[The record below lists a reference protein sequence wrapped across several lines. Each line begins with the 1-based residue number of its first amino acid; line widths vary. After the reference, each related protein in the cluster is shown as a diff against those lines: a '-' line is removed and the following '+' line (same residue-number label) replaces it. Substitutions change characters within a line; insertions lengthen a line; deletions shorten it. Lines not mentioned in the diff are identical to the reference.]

1 MVILDD
7 AYNYLRLAGLKGR
20 HRTEHKSN
28 FNTISLA
35 RTLGERI
42 PPLTETE
49 YQATTSMNHVSEPH
63 KHVKDI
69 NGTARLKDDPTRTEQ
84 PISNEANLLKPFK
97 PSASLLVSSA
107 PDQKGAKR
115 LTAAYQEYIST
126 ASKNGCDLNDLAYS
140 LAVRKTSFSWRSFA
154 VMRNGCAPQS
164 SDPFIQFS
172 APSKATTDPRIVFVF
187 TGQGAQYLGMG
198 RELSSVPVFRESLEQ
213 CKICL
218 QDFGCPWSLME
229 ILDGTSPAGFDI
241 ESPMYSQTL
250 TTCLQIA
257 LADLLR
263 SIGIT
268 PSFVIGHSSGEIAAA
283 YASGALSRDS
293 AVRVAY
299 YRGLLSSHLAA
310 GSVGLT
316 MMAVGLSRTS
326 VESYLHE
333 LKATYESIE
342 VQIGCVNSRKS
353 ITLTGNEEQLS
364 TLEGWFHKDQVFCRK
379 LRVPVAYHSQF
390 MDSIS
395 ENYAQAIQ
403 NLESGRRSGFVPM
416 ISTVTG
422 DIVGA
427 MDLTSAG
434 YWTRNLTS
442 TVEFESAVSRLLAYA
457 SREPKRRLGGKR
469 TGAVDKSHVTHILE
483 VGPHRALQSPI
494 LEALQDSSSASSKTK
509 YLASLI
515 RGKDAYVAFLTMVGA
530 LHCRG
535 FPVDLLAAQGLDK
548 ISRPTIPDLP
558 MYPFSD
564 KENYWVES
572 SLDQNFRFRGAPR
585 HELLGSRSLDWNTQI
600 AQWRN
605 LMRLSELPWLGDHK
619 IGDNIIFP
627 AAGTLV
633 MAMEAVRQVLGKSV
647 SICGM
652 QIRDATFSHAISLCQ
667 GTDTIET
674 QLTLIQPSGA
684 SVATSWAQYRLFS
697 REEGS
702 YIECASGWIRAVI
715 DQKDRLRALSRGP
728 WSFDGVGAHE
738 WITSIETAC
747 RVPESPPLDLPPGT
761 KVRYGPAFQNLE
773 WVRTGSKGEIVAQVN
788 TESWKVRS
796 THSLAPPPFAV
807 HPTTLDGLAQ
817 CMGQALLAQ
826 QPNELPTMVPTH
838 ISNIWLD
845 CDAENLRHG
854 SIQVAAKAGF
864 QGYKGCSSNIVAIAG
879 ASDGQK
885 QPLAYME
892 GLTTTFIDQLQ
903 VTETHESS
911 ARQLCRKLVWKP
923 DIESLS
929 AEQLLAHCIHGRP
942 QQEDD
947 ALANHKSLTMVIH
960 CFIEEALQSL
970 EKEPSLKA
978 IERHGA
984 YISWMRYQQHR
995 LQSEQ
1000 SVPEI
1005 SHKLV
1010 RDLIQNPGSRRSLE
1024 DHIDKTTPDGFFFVR
1039 IGRNLVRMLRGELD
1053 PLEFIFRDGLADRHY
1068 EHMLAS
1074 EHHAYPALRFVE
1086 LLCFKNPCMKILE
1099 VGAGTGGQTKGIL
1112 DAMSHDGVR
1121 RWAQYDF
1128 TDISPSFFSH
1138 ARAKFHDHI
1147 GKMTFRVLNVSLD
1160 PVAQKFEPGTY
1171 DLIVASHVLH
1181 ATDRLNESL
1190 RNIKTL
1196 LKPGGKLLLFET
1208 TRPESVSIGFPW
1220 GLLKGWWS
1228 PLDHETRSPH
1238 SPCVTVKQWHQVLR
1252 NAGFTGVDVNI
1263 PGQKNPT
1270 CQYSSILISTA
1281 EMQTTQSRPP
1291 AQVCLITEP
1300 RGESQMKLAKAI
1312 GQRLNE
1318 ETAISVMTGTLAE
1331 VYGSSALA
1339 ASSHVILLLEVDA
1352 VFLDTISKRDY
1363 ENLQSVLTKS
1373 PNVLWVARSTAASTT
1388 EPGHHLAEGL
1398 GRALMSE
1405 DSARKFAYLS
1415 IHENAESHGSGREVD
1430 AICKIV
1436 QRMIGS
1442 TPELLEN
1449 SYKVSQGDVKICRV
1463 SEHKV
1468 LNTEIAQMALP
1479 RRIRQVCL
1487 GTGINLALQRLP
1499 GRLNN
1504 VGWAQDAENTAADGG
1519 SLRQEE
1525 VLVQVH
1531 AFGLNIRDRLV
1542 LESHTNETGLGLEC
1556 AGVVIEAGNNSGLRT
1571 GDRVCLISLS
1581 AAKSVIRVHAS
1592 AAVRIPSNMT
1602 YTQAA
1607 SIPVS
1612 QWYAY
1617 HAVVNSARV
1626 QKDDTVL
1633 VHDGSS
1639 CAGQLIIQL
1648 ARDMGARVLVV
1659 TSSSKKARFIC
1670 EALSV
1675 AKVDVFV
1682 KDDPPSFQRLLQS
1695 TKGMAVDVCINAMF
1709 EPKDDD
1715 TIMELLSCLAPG
1727 GRLVDISTQKSA
1739 KTRLMRAIGD
1749 RSSNISYM
1757 SINMESLIQERP
1769 VIACKIFQE
1778 SMQMALA
1785 ERLQPPQPVHIVS
1798 PTDVGAALSSSQ
1810 DADTIGKKVVNLD
1823 SHTTVLV
1830 RTFERTGRLAC
1841 KHSNSNCSLGR
1852 YRDTVCLQIPKRCYV
1867 HHRWGTGRTW

>member
-1 MVILDD
+1 
-7 AYNYLRLAGLKGR
+7 
-20 HRTEHKSN
+20 
-28 FNTISLA
+28 
-35 RTLGERI
+35 
-42 PPLTETE
+42 
-49 YQATTSMNHVSEPH
+49 MNHVNEPH
-63 KHVKDI
+63 KHVKEI
-69 NGTARLKDDPTRTEQ
+69 NGTARINDDPPCTEQ
-84 PISNEANLLKPFK
+84 SNVSIDFNLKRLKPT
-97 PSASLLVSSA
+97 ASLLVSSA

-126 ASKNGCDLNDLAYS
+126 ASKNGRDLDDLAYS

-164 SDPFIQFS
+164 NGPVIQFS

-198 RELSSVPVFRESLEQ
+198 RELSSVPLFRASLEQ

-218 QDFGCPWSLME
+218 QDIGCPWSLIE
-229 ILDGTSPAGFDI
+229 IIDGTSSAGIDI

-257 LADLLR
+257 LVDLLR
-263 SIGIT
+263 NIGIT
-268 PSFVIGHSSGEIAAA
+268 PSFVIGHSSGEIAAT

-299 YRGLLSSHLAA
+299 YRGLLSSQLAA

-326 VESYLHE
+326 VESYLHK
-333 LKATYESIE
+333 LKASYVAIE
-342 VQIGCVNSRKS
+342 VQIGCVNSQKS

-364 TLEGWFHKDQVFCRK
+364 TLERWFREDGVFCRK
-379 LRVPVAYHSQF
+379 LRVPVAYHSTF

-395 ENYAQAIQ
+395 EKYAQAIQ

-427 MDLTSAG
+427 MDFTSAE

-442 TVEFESAVSRLLAYA
+442 AVEFESAISRLLVYVNK
-457 SREPKRRLGGKR
+457 EPTRRLGSKR
-469 TGAVDKSHVTHILE
+469 TAAVDKLHVTHILE
-483 VGPHRALQSPI
+483 VGPHRALQGPI
-494 LEALQDSSSASSKTK
+494 LEALQDSSGAASNTK
-509 YLASLI
+509 YLASLV
-515 RGKDAYVAFLTMVGA
+515 RGEDAYTAFLTMVGA

-535 FPVDLLAAQGLDK
+535 FPVDLLAAQGLDMT
-548 ISRPTIPDLP
+548 SRPTVPDLP
-558 MYPFSD
+558 MYPFS
-564 KENYWVES
+564 EAQSYWVES

-605 LMRLSELPWLGDHK
+605 LMRLSELPWLGDHR
-619 IGDNIIFP
+619 IGDSIIFP
-627 AAGTLV
+627 AAGSLV

-647 SICGM
+647 SICSM
-652 QIRDATFSHAISLCQ
+652 QIRDATFSHAIRLRQ

-684 SVATSWAQYRLFS
+684 SVATSWAQYRLFC

-702 YIECASGWIRAVI
+702 YIECASGWIRAVL

-728 WSFDGVGAHE
+728 WSLEGVGAHD
-738 WITSIETAC
+738 WVTSIETAC
-747 RVPESPPLDLPPGT
+747 RVPESPPLELPPGAE
-761 KVRYGPAFQNLE
+761 VRYGPAFQNLE
-773 WVRTGSKGEIVAQVN
+773 CIRTDAKGRIVARVN
-788 TESWKVRS
+788 TESWKVSS
-796 THSLAPPPFAV
+796 THSHAPPPFAV

-826 QPNELPTMVPTH
+826 RPNELPTMVPTH
-838 ISNIWLD
+838 ISNIWVD
-845 CDAENLRHG
+845 CNAENLRHG
-854 SIQVAAKAGF
+854 SIEVVAKADF

-892 GLTTTFIDQLQ
+892 GLTTTFIDQPQ
-903 VTETHESS
+903 AMATQERS
-911 ARQLCRKLVWKP
+911 ARRLCRKLVWKP
-923 DIESLS
+923 DIESMS

-947 ALANHKSLTMVIH
+947 ALASHESLAMVVH

-970 EKEPSLKA
+970 DQEPSVRA
-978 IERHGA
+978 IDRHGA
-984 YISWMRYQQHR
+984 YVSWMRYQKKR

-1000 SVPEI
+1000 SVPQI

-1024 DHIDKTTPDGFFFVR
+1024 DHIDRTTPDGFFFVQ

-1053 PLEFIFRDGLADRHY
+1053 PLEFIFRDGLADRYY
-1068 EHMLAS
+1068 EKMLAS
-1074 EHHAYPALRFVE
+1074 EHHAYPALRFVK
-1086 LLCFKNPCMKILE
+1086 LLCFKNPCMRILE

-1112 DAMSHDGVR
+1112 DAMSHDGVK

-1138 ARAKFHDHI
+1138 ARAKFHDHV
-1147 GKMTFRVLNVSLD
+1147 GKMAFRVLNVSLD
-1160 PVAQKFEPGTY
+1160 PVVQTFEPGTY

-1181 ATDRLNESL
+1181 ATDKLTESL
-1190 RNIKTL
+1190 RNIRAL

-1220 GLLKGWWS
+1220 GLLKGWWT

-1238 SPCVTVKQWHQVLR
+1238 SPCVTVKQWHEVLR
-1252 NAGFTGVDVNI
+1252 NTGFTGVDVNI
-1263 PGQKNPT
+1263 PGQENPS
-1270 CQYSSILISTA
+1270 CQYSSILIATA
-1281 EMQTTQSRPP
+1281 EVQTKQSRPP
-1291 AQVCLITEP
+1291 TQVCLITES
-1300 RGESQMKLAKAI
+1300 RIGSQMRLAKAV
-1312 GQRLNE
+1312 GRWLSE
-1318 ETAISVMTGTLAE
+1318 ETAISIMIGTLAE
-1331 VYGSSALA
+1331 VSGSSAFA
-1339 ASSHVILLLEVDA
+1339 ASSHVIFLLEVDA
-1352 VFLDTISKRDY
+1352 VFLETISKRDY

-1415 IHENAESHGSGREVD
+1415 LHEIDRSHDSEREVD

-1436 QRMIGS
+1436 QRMMGS
-1442 TPELLEN
+1442 VPELLEN
-1449 SYKVSQGDVKICRV
+1449 SYKLGQGDVKICRV

-1479 RRIRQVCL
+1479 RRTRQVSL
-1487 GTGINLALQRLP
+1487 GTGINLSLQRLP
-1499 GRLNN
+1499 GRLNH

-1519 SLRQEE
+1519 SLRQEY

-1542 LESHTNETGLGLEC
+1542 LESHTDEAGLGLEC
-1556 AGVVIEAGNNSGLRT
+1556 AGVVLEAGNNSGLRT

-1581 AAKSVIRVHAS
+1581 AAKSVIRVHNS
-1592 AAVRIPSNMT
+1592 AAVKIPSGMT

-1612 QWYAY
+1612 QWIAY

-1626 QKDDTVL
+1626 QKDDIVL
-1633 VHDGSS
+1633 IHDGTS

-1648 ARDMGARVLVV
+1648 ARNRGARTLVV
-1659 TSSSKKARFIC
+1659 TKSSKKARFIC

-1675 AKVDVFV
+1675 ATVDVFA
-1682 KDDPPSFQRLLQS
+1682 KDDPASLQRLLQS
-1695 TKGMAVDVCINAMF
+1695 TKGMAVDVCINAML
-1709 EPKDDD
+1709 EPRDDDDD

-1727 GRLVDISTQKSA
+1727 GRLVDISTQKSTKA
-1739 KTRLMRAIGD
+1739 RLTKAIVD

-1757 SINMESLIQERP
+1757 SINLEHLLQERP

-1778 SMQMALA
+1778 SMRMALA
-1785 ERLQPPQPVHIVS
+1785 ERLQSPQPIHMIS

-1810 DADTIGKKVVNLD
+1810 DADTIGKKVVTLD
-1823 SHTTVLV
+1823 SHTTLLV
-1830 RTFERTGRLAC
+1830 RTFERTGWLAC
-1841 KHSNSNCSLGR
+1841 KNSN
-1852 YRDTVCLQIPKRCYV
+1852 
-1867 HHRWGTGRTW
+1867 